1 MSEKDAASRKVPAT
15 SDAIRSMT
23 GTLMAERR
31 RFDNAYGYAWLRD
44 RGD

>member
-15 SDAIRSMT
+15 SDAISSMT
-23 GTLMAERR
+23 GTLITVRH
-31 RFDNAYGYAWLRD
+31 RFHNAYGYAWLRD